1 MKTSLSIIAIVL
13 CVAAFASAQEADCP
27 KAIKVHQTIDATPQG
42 WTADTDGSDHILAGV
57 TFFSGPPEEKA
68 SLVYDNWKKRDGLAY
83 AVWNFQPDSTHRIW
97 LSCRYANTDV
107 VLTKELPEKISQCN
121 VTYNPKTQVAGLPE
135 IRNMT
140 CH

>member
-1 MKTSLSIIAIVL
+1 MRFSRWIARTFAL
-13 CVAAFASAQEADCP
+13 ATLLFLAPRMECQSPNANPVAGNP
-27 KAIKVHQTIDATPQG
+27 DAR
-42 WTADTDGSDHILAGV
+42 SDHILAGV

-83 AVWNFQPDSTHRIW
+83 AVWNFHDSTHRIW

-121 VTYNPKTQVAGLPE
+121 VIYNPKTQVAGLPE